1 MLVRDALEADREV
14 RKFRHRRRSEA
25 DAGQVLFAR
34 HDAAGVLR
42 HRLVDVSGLQLQG
55 VVLDLPNGLLVDE
68 IFLSGQKNIRDF
80 KTKTLK
86 SWRHERSPNE
96 ESPKLKNR
104 A

>member
-14 RKFRHRRRSEA
+14 RELRHRRRSEA

-68 IFLSGQKNIRDF
+68 IFLSEQKPFEILEQKHKKHEVPRE
-80 KTKTLK
+80 K
-86 SWRHERSPNE
+86 S
-96 ESPKLKNR
+96 
-104 A
+104 